1 MEFNEFKEELVKF
14 MSERY
19 PDVEF
24 HVNDIV
30 KNNGL
35 HLTGIAGISPD
46 KNAGP
51 NIYINELYE
60 KVAEGAMTFGA
71 AATIVEQRYIMA
83 SKESI
88 NIEKDIFDY
97 EKVKDKLI
105 CRLVNKK
112 LNSESLQE
120 VPHKIVGSDLAVTY
134 RYLHAKDENGVASAL
149 ICNKQLET
157 WGVSVDELHKVA
169 LYNTERLFPA
179 KMNSLLSTVKDI
191 LFEGLLPEDDLLKQE
206 INDEI
211 ELYEGQDVQLYVLTN
226 DVGLNGATAILYPSV
241 QEAIEKRFGE
251 DVYILP
257 CSIHETMV
265 AINCDDEAFLLDMVR
280 TANQEAVR
288 MEDYLADSIYQV
300 KDGELVNVNQFEVEI
315 EEVLEESY
323 GEITDEFD
331 AEM

>member
-19 PDVEF
+19 PDVQF
-24 HVNDIV
+24 RINDIV

-35 HLTGIAGISPD
+35 HLTGIAGVSPG

-60 KVAEGAMTFGA
+60 QVADGQMTLGA
-71 AATIVEQRYIMA
+71 AATIVEQRYLMA
-83 SKESI
+83 SKEVF
-88 NIEKDIFDY
+88 NIEEDIFNY
-97 EKVKDKLI
+97 EEVKDKLI

-112 LNSESLQE
+112 LNNELLE
-120 VPHKIVGSDLAVTY
+120 NVPHKVVGNDLAITY
-134 RYLHAKDENGVASAL
+134 RYLHAKDANGIASAM
-149 ICNKQLET
+149 ITNKEFEN
-157 WGVSVDELHKVA
+157 WGKSLDELHTVA
-169 LYNTERLFPA
+169 LANTERLFPA

-265 AINCDDEAFLLDMVR
+265 AINCDDEEFLLGMVK

-300 KDGELVNVNQFEVEI
+300 KDGELINVNQFEVEI